1 MRRFAIEIDGKP
13 FIKHGTGIES
23 RGRDFRVTF
32 RCNNSYT
39 YCLGLL
45 DLAIYNL
52 SNQTQIKMGAK
63 ITLKAGYD
71 EQIDSIFTGCIMSV
85 LKERE
90 GPNIITR
97 LICRSGEMP
106 KFDAQGQE
114 LRPVINKSF
123 GKGTGV
129 LTLIQAVGDAWGKPI
144 SKQDEQFSDVQPLAR
159 MRPLCG
165 DVKAVMDALA
175 EEFKFSWCL
184 VQDKIVID
192 RKDSPR
198 KGDAYLLN
206 FRTGLIG
213 VPEMA
218 DENVGDFVDM
228 TSCLA
233 PSLRLGGLVKLESKY
248 ASYNTG
254 NMYFRPPTNGGDLS
268 GVYRI
273 MELTHE
279 GDSWGSP
286 WQTHIK
292 GMLNGR

>member
-1 MRRFAIEIDGKP
+1 
-13 FIKHGTGIES
+13 
-23 RGRDFRVTF
+23 
-32 RCNNSYT
+32 
-39 YCLGLL
+39 
-45 DLAIYNL
+45 
-52 SNQTQIKMGAK
+52 
-63 ITLKAGYD
+63 
-71 EQIDSIFTGCIMSV
+71 MSV

-123 GKGTGV
+123 GKGTEV
-129 LTLIQAVGDAWGKPI
+129 LTLIQAVGEAWNKPI

-184 VQDKIVID
+184 V
-192 RKDSPR
+192 
-198 KGDAYLLN
+198 N

-218 DENVGDFVDM
+218 DENVGVFVDM